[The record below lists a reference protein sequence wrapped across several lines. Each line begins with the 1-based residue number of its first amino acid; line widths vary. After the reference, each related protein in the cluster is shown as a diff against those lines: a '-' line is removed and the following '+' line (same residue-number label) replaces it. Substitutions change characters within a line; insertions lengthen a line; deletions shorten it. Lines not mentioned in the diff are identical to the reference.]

1 MGLFEDMSR
10 FLETRLEEFM
20 RNNPHLELQVLEEQL
35 REQEEDTLKLILE
48 LQRKEKQLQDSILST
63 AQEIQLWHERVGK
76 AKSANREDLV
86 RAAQEREASLL
97 REGNQFWGQMQGVK
111 ERIEKAKELYRQ
123 VQVRRREVK
132 AKSVEAEAAR
142 AQTKTQT
149 KTQTSWDTG
158 WNKSYN
164 RSFSS
169 GADPLEQE
177 FRRWEADE
185 ELERLKRN
193 MKR

>member
-35 REQEEDTLKLILE
+35 REQEEDTLKLILD
-48 LQRKEKQLQDSILST
+48 LQRKEKQLQESILST
-63 AQEIQLWHERVGK
+63 AQEIQVWHDRIGK
-76 AKSANREDLV
+76 AQLANREDLV

-97 REGNQFWGQMQGVK
+97 RQGNQFWGQMQGVK
-111 ERIEKAKELYRQ
+111 ERIEKAKDLYRQ
-123 VQVRRREVK
+123 IQVRRREVK

-149 KTQTSWDTG
+149 SWDTG
-158 WNKSYN
+158 WNKNYN
-164 RSFSS
+164 RSFSG
-169 GADPLEQE
+169 GADPLDQE